1 MMMMM
6 MMVVVMELVH
16 SDRWKRPEY
25 SLPMLLDFQ
34 GFLHNYLLNSKKKK
48 KKNLSLHSIK
58 SSNSALAPLF

>member
-16 SDRWKRPEY
+16 SDRGKRPEY
-25 SLPMLLDFQ
+25 SLPIFLDFK
-34 GFLHNYLLNSKKKK
+34 GFFHNYFLNYKKKK